1 MKLIDRILAW
11 VLLVLGCV
19 HCAVTFVVHKT
30 FTVEA
35 IWFVSGGLVL
45 IFGALL
51 NLVRIARRDDTL
63 PARAS
68 ALANLL
74 LFALFGIAVPWLL
87 HRDLKQNPQVI
98 VAAIAVTAEFGF
110 SLRQCFR

>member
-1 MKLIDRILAW
+1 MKTADRIFAW
-11 VLLVLGCV
+11 IVLLLGCV

-51 NLVRIARRDDTL
+51 NLVRIARPDDRL

-74 LFALFGIAVPWLL
+74 LFALFGIATPWLL
-87 HRDLKQNPQVI
+87 RGDLKQSPQVI
-98 VAAIAVTAEFGF
+98 VAAVAIAAELGF
-110 SLRQCFR
+110 SIKQCFQ

>member
-1 MKLIDRILAW
+1 MKLVDRILAW

-74 LFALFGIAVPWLL
+74 LFALFGTAMPWLV
-87 HRDLKQNPQVI
+87 HHDLRQNPQVI
-98 VAAIAVTAEFGF
+98 LVAIAVAAELVF
-110 SLRQCFR
+110 SLRQCFS

>member
-1 MKLIDRILAW
+1 MKTTDRIFAW
-11 VLLVLGCV
+11 IVLLLGCV

-35 IWFVSGGLVL
+35 IWFISGGLVL

-51 NLVRIARRDDTL
+51 NLVRIARPDDRL
-63 PARAS
+63 LAQVS

-74 LFALFGIAVPWLL
+74 LFAFFGIAMIWLL
-87 HRDLKQNPQVI
+87 RGDLKQNPQVI
-98 VAAIAVTAEFGF
+98 VVAIAIAVELGF

>member
-1 MKLIDRILAW
+1 MRTADRIFAW
-11 VLLVLGCV
+11 IVLLLGCV

-51 NLVRIARRDDTL
+51 NLVRIARTNDRL
-63 PARAS
+63 LARAS
-68 ALANLL
+68 AVANLL
-74 LFALFGIAVPWLL
+74 LFALFGIAMVWLL

-98 VAAIAVTAEFGF
+98 VAAIAIAAELGF
-110 SLRQCFR
+110 SLRECFR

>member
-1 MKLIDRILAW
+1 MKTIDRVFAW
-11 VLLVLGCV
+11 IVLLLGCV

-51 NLVRIARRDDTL
+51 NLVRIARRGDRL
-63 PARAS
+63 LARVS

-74 LFALFGIAVPWLL
+74 LFALFGIATPWLL
-87 HRDLKQNPQVI
+87 RGDLKQNPQVI
-98 VAAIAVTAEFGF
+98 VAAIAIAAELGF
-110 SLRQCFR
+110 SLRQCFQ

>member
-1 MKLIDRILAW
+1 MKMIDRILAW

-35 IWFVSGGLVL
+35 IWFLSGGLVL

-51 NLVRIARRDDTL
+51 NLVRIARPDDRL
-63 PARAS
+63 LARAG

-74 LFALFGIAVPWLL
+74 LFALFGIATPWLL

-98 VAAIAVTAEFGF
+98 VVAIAAAGELAF

>member
-1 MKLIDRILAW
+1 MKTTDQIFAW
-11 VLLVLGCV
+11 IVLLLGCV

-51 NLVRIARRDDTL
+51 NLVRIARPDDRL
-63 PARAS
+63 LARAS

-74 LFALFGIAVPWLL
+74 LFALFGIAMVWLL
-87 HRDLKQNPQVI
+87 RGDLKQNPQVI
-98 VAAIAVTAEFGF
+98 VVAIAIAVELGF

>member
-1 MKLIDRILAW
+1 MKTTDRICAW
-11 VLLVLGCV
+11 IVLLLGCV

-35 IWFVSGGLVL
+35 IWFISGGLVL

-51 NLVRIARRDDTL
+51 NLVRIARPDDRL
-63 PARAS
+63 LAQVS

-98 VAAIAVTAEFGF
+98 VVAIAIAVELGF

>member
-1 MKLIDRILAW
+1 MKTTDRLCAW
-11 VLLVLGCV
+11 IVLLLGCT
-19 HCAVTFVVHKT
+19 HCAVAFVVHKT

-35 IWFVSGGLVL
+35 IWFVSGGLVM

-51 NLVRIARRDDTL
+51 NLVRIARSDDTL
-63 PARAS
+63 LARVS

-74 LFALFGIAVPWLL
+74 LFVVFVAAVPWLL
-87 HRDLKQNPQVI
+87 RHALKQNPQII
-98 VAAIAVTAEFGF
+98 VLAIAVAAELGF

>member
-1 MKLIDRILAW
+1 MRTTDRICAW
-11 VLLVLGCV
+11 IVLLLGCV

-51 NLVRIARRDDTL
+51 NLVRIARPGDRL
-63 PARAS
+63 LARVS

-74 LFALFGIAVPWLL
+74 LFGLFGIAVPWLL

-98 VAAIAVTAEFGF
+98 VVAIAIAVELGF

>member
-1 MKLIDRILAW
+1 MRTADRIFAW
-11 VLLVLGCV
+11 IVLLLGCV

-45 IFGALL
+45 ILGALL
-51 NLVRIARRDDTL
+51 NLVRIARTNDRL
-63 PARAS
+63 LARAS
-68 ALANLL
+68 AVANLL
-74 LFALFGIAVPWLL
+74 LFALFGIAMVWLL

-98 VAAIAVTAEFGF
+98 MAAIAISAELGF
-110 SLRQCFR
+110 SLRECFR